1 MENILEEQPRVINEF
16 KKIINSNKLSHAY
29 LIDNASSKVRQQVAI
44 WLAQTQFCENLQDG
58 LPDQTCQ
65 RCKTIAMGD
74 NPDVLEIKTD
84 KQSIGVDDIKYFK
97 KEVNMTATQGNR
109 RILIIDEAEKMT
121 NAASNNLLKTIEEP
135 EGNLLI
141 IFLTNSAKQLLQTI
155 RSRVQIFHLSNKS
168 NEDEID
174 ALVKLGFKTE
184 QAEVALKVSDIKF
197 LQSVTGETYQ
207 NLIVAL
213 SGWMKE
219 CNKNKINSFLDVQT
233 DIMPLVDNKDHQH
246 LVFDMMNQMFSDI
259 LSIRY
264 NVFETLLIKED
275 VLSNKNIQQ
284 IVIFSD
290 ELFKAEEM
298 WKSNV
303 SFQSILEDL
312 SLKFV
317 GE

>member
-1 MENILEEQPRVINEF
+1 MENLLEEQTRVLHEF
-16 KKIINSNKLSHAY
+16 QKIIKSNMLSHAY

-44 WLAQTQFCENLQDG
+44 WLAQSQFCDNLQDG
-58 LPDQTCQ
+58 MPDQTCQ
-65 RCKTIAMGD
+65 KCQTIALGD
-74 NPDVLEIKTD
+74 NPDVLEVRTD

-97 KEVNMTATQGNR
+97 KEANMTATQGNR

-135 EGNLLI
+135 EGNLMMIL
-141 IFLTNSAKQLLQTI
+141 LADSAKQMLQTI

-174 ALVKLGFKTE
+174 SLVELGYKPD
-184 QAEVALKVSDIKF
+184 QAKIALKISDIKF
-197 LQSVTGETYQ
+197 LQATTGESYQ
-207 NLIVAL
+207 KMTSAL
-213 SGWMKE
+213 TVWMKE
-219 CNKNKINSFLDVQT
+219 CNQKKINSFIDIQT
-233 DIMPLVDNKDHQH
+233 DIMPLVENKDHQH
-246 LVFDMMNQMFSDI
+246 LIFDMMNQIFSDI

-264 NVFETLLIKED
+264 NLNKSLLIRED
-275 VLSNKNIQQ
+275 VLSNKSIQQ
-284 IVIFSD
+284 IVSFSD

-303 SFQSILEDL
+303 AFQAILEDL

-317 GE
+317 S